1 MDKTDIGKL
10 LITNHHKF
18 VETITSVPDAQF
30 ELQPNGKWSTGQQ
43 LEHIIKS
50 VTPVDTA
57 FGLPR
62 FVLKMKFGLS
72 NRKIKS
78 YDELVKQYLKVLD
91 DNRGYVLPKR
101 FAPDTVEVKSKNKKL
116 DQLKKLVDSLVSRLS
131 KYPEKEFDE
140 LILPHPVMGKLT
152 LREILFFTAYHAE
165 HHDKHIIPN
174 INTMHNAKS

>member
-72 NRKIKS
+72 NRKSKS

-91 DNRGYVLPKR
+91 DNRGYVLPKL
-101 FAPDTVEVKSKNKKL
+101 FAPDTVEV
-116 DQLKKLVDSLVSRLS
+116 
-131 KYPEKEFDE
+131 
-140 LILPHPVMGKLT
+140 
-152 LREILFFTAYHAE
+152 
-165 HHDKHIIPN
+165 
-174 INTMHNAKS
+174 